1 MNPIENWNSIELFE
15 KIEGNFENELRN
27 RLRLIIEENAQ
38 NSFISFIQGNN
49 ISNAARQE
57 LQGIDDVL
65 YEYYIS
71 EFDENHKSSKLNDET
86 KWNILNEK
94 VNDFFQNFTD
104 NKLKEMYENSD
115 FTEEEEKYIQLKSM
129 RQIQEHSSAKNA
141 LVEILI
147 RKKLLEM
154 FRKEEI
160 SKILLLISKKDF
172 KGKEHIMQLMS
183 DNPFGEEVIERWEKE
198 IDEKVQYCFN
208 DSINCGG
215 YAFKIDQCFFVHTLN
230 EQNEGRK
237 VVKEDAR
244 VISSY
249 LEKFPFIRLLGDTKL
264 EDDEYMVIYRTVPG
278 HACEGRH
285 FIRVEKD
292 GTITEKDGN
301 GPIRKFEKWA
311 PVFQSENDIVE
322 IIFAVKDKHQMFGYT
337 SEDVNDNYN
346 GKNFEQT
353 VEQAIKEKRNVLLY
367 HCKEYSLKKNKEGN
381 IVVCSAE
388 GRKDVVVADVLLDNG
403 EDENMECV
411 TVIRE
416 GYKEMIENY
425 EGKIKPVIVDGKLVN
440 YDSFRNAKYKI
451 DEIDVKD
458 R

>member
-1 MNPIENWNSIELFE
+1 MNWKSSNYSKE
-15 KIEGNFENELRN
+15 IEGNFENELKN

-38 NSFISFIQGNN
+38 NPFISFIQGNN
-49 ISNAARQE
+49 ISDVAKQE

-71 EFDENHKSSKLNDET
+71 IFEENHESSKLSDET
-86 KWNILNEK
+86 KRNILNEK

-104 NKLKEMYENSD
+104 NKLKEMYENSG

-141 LVEILI
+141 LVAILI
-147 RKKLLEM
+147 RKKLLKM
-154 FRKEEI
+154 FKEEEI
-160 SKILLLISKKDF
+160 SKILLLISEKNF

-183 DNPFGEEVIERWEKE
+183 DNPFDEEVIERWEKE

-215 YAFKIDQCFFVHTLN
+215 YAFKIDQCFLVHTLKEEN
-230 EQNEGRK
+230 AERK

-278 HACEGRH
+278 HAFYERH

-301 GPIRKFEKWA
+301 GPVRKFEKWTPA
-311 PVFQSENDIVE
+311 FQSEDDAVE
-322 IIFAVKDKHQMFGYT
+322 IIFAVKDEHPMFGYT
-337 SEDVNDNYN
+337 SEDVNNNYN

-367 HCKEYSLKKNKEGN
+367 HCKEYFLKKDKEEN

-388 GRKDVVVADVLLDNG
+388 GSENVIVADVLLNNE
-403 EDENMECV
+403 EDENIECV

-416 GYKEMIENY
+416 EYKKIIENY
-425 EGKIKPVIVDGKLVN
+425 EGKIKPVIIDGKLAN
-440 YDSFRNAKYKI
+440 YDSFRKIKYKVG
-451 DEIDVKD
+451 EIDVKD